1 MERSNYEGRLLSG
14 GLPHYVWCNL
24 ECAQKDLLSVLLK
37 YLRRTGLLSQFT
49 YSQAEELVYS
59 ATGLSELLRY
69 PVCAAEEANVY
80 EYSQD
85 PQ

>member
-1 MERSNYEGRLLSG
+1 MKAASCLGDCLIMCGVIWSVHR
-14 GLPHYVWCNL
+14 
-24 ECAQKDLLSVLLK
+24 DLLSVLLK